1 MLGGMF
7 LFIFLIPAQG
17 DAETRGSAEIFAEL
31 YEEYLPKVFRFIR
44 YRIDDNSI
52 AEDLTSVVFEKALT
66 KIHTYRSQKAMFSTW
81 IFTIARNTVTDHL
94 RTSHRDQTV
103 SLDPESGPGKV
114 DTSPEEVVVKAEEY
128 RTLHSGIAR
137 LSQPEQR
144 IISLKFGAEMTNREI
159 ARMLGVSE
167 SNVGNTVFRAVRKL
181 RDSFKGWRDE

>member
-7 LFIFLIPAQG
+7 LFVLFIPAQG
-17 DAETRGSAEIFAEL
+17 DAETRSSAETFAEL
-31 YEEYLPKVFRFIR
+31 YEEYLPKVFRFIK
-44 YRIDDNSI
+44 YRIEDNSI

-94 RTSHRDQTV
+94 RTSHKDATV
-103 SLDPESGPGKV
+103 SLDPESSHGKV
-114 DTSPEEVVVKAEEY
+114 DFSPEDVVIKAEEY
-128 RTLHSGIAR
+128 RTLHSNIAR
-137 LSQPEQR
+137 LSQTEQK